1 MTAPAR
7 VKIDR
12 DLTLLY
18 GGEFQGQLS
27 QTYEGQAHFASTGP
41 AGARCCDCTS
51 WGDGEGR
58 ALSRP
63 CGKFIV
69 MTRVRTKRV
78 PGSAQACRYF
88 EKRNSQ

>member
-1 MTAPAR
+1 MTATAR

-18 GGEFQGQLS
+18 GVEFQEQLS
-27 QTYEGQAHFASTGP
+27 LTYEGQAHFAATGP
-41 AGARCCDCTS
+41 AGTRCRDCAF

-63 CGKFIV
+63 CRKFIA

-78 PGSAQACRYF
+78 PGSALACRYF